1 MSFVIQSQQTQTLPM
16 NQWFIVL
23 SVSVVI
29 GSLSCLQ
36 LLLLARVIPLVLNSR
51 HSNKNRCSDPF
62 ITISQQIVSSP
73 VLTASL
79 ASCTAIFD
87 KPDIFSAVLMASL
100 TNSSAGNTLLTRPAS
115 QERKSNS

>member
-87 KPDIFSAVLMASL
+87 KPDIFSAVLMASM